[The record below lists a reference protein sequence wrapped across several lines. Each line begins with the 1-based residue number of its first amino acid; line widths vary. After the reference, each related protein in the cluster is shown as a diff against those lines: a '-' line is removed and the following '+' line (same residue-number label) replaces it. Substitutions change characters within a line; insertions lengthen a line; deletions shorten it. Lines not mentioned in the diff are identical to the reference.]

1 LKKQYRKIH
10 LLNGAIIGSYLAT
23 SDISLFNI
31 YYNSHSPYIL
41 NKYLSFSKNK
51 LEAEDLSL
59 AVFLK
64 SILNLSQKYIQ
75 KIA

>member
-1 LKKQYRKIH
+1 LKKPYIKTH
-10 LLNGAIIGSYLAT
+10 LQNGASLGFYSAT
-23 SDISLFNI
+23 SNSSLFNI
-31 YYNSHSPYIL
+31 IYNRHPSYIL
-41 NKYLSFSKNK
+41 YKYLSFSKNK
-51 LEAEDLSL
+51 LEAGDLSL